1 MKTFAAATLCAFASA
16 NLEGKFMQW
25 ISEHGRSYGT
35 IEEFKFRMA
44 EFAKVDSIIEEHMA
58 KNDASYELGHNK
70 FSDWTRA
77 EFKKTLGYRANTV
90 AFEETMAAPVNVT
103 YPATVDWVTAG
114 AVTPVKDQAQ
124 CGSCWAFSSTGAM
137 EGMWK
142 IFHGALTSL
151 SEEQLVQCVN
161 LCYGCNGGNTGL
173 VFGYYAKN
181 NYMYGEAA
189 YPYTSGTGTTGTC
202 KYPASG
208 KTTTKT
214 TGSTSVTPNSV
225 ADMKTAL
232 AQQPVSIAI
241 EADQYQFSA
250 YKSGIFD
257 NTSCGTSLD
266 HAVLL
271 VGYGSQDG
279 QEYYLMKNSWGTSWG
294 ESGYMK
300 MAIIGNGPGIC
311 GCQMQPN
318 YPSH

>member
-1 MKTFAAATLCAFASA
+1 MKTFAAATLFAFASA
-16 NLEGKFMQW
+16 SHLEGKFMEW

-44 EFAKVDSIIEEHMA
+44 EFEKVDAIIEEHMS
-58 KNDASYELGHNK
+58 KNNASYELAHNK
-70 FSDWTRA
+70 FSDRTRA
-77 EFKKTLGYRANTV
+77 EMKRMNGYLPNTV
-90 AFEETMAAPVNVT
+90 AFEETAPVANVT
-103 YPATVDWVTAG
+103 YPASVNWVTAG
-114 AVTPVKDQAQ
+114 AVTPIKDQAQ

-181 NYMYGEAA
+181 NYMYGEDS
-189 YPYTSGTGTTGTC
+189 YPYTSGAGVTGTC
-202 KYPASG
+202 NYPASG
-208 KTTTKT
+208 KTTTITK
-214 TGSTSVTPNSV
+214 GSTSVTANSV
-225 ADMKTAL
+225 DAMKTAI

-241 EADQYQFSA
+241 EADQYAFSA
-250 YKSGIFD
+250 YKSGVFD

-271 VGYGSQDG
+271 VGYGTENG
-279 QEYYLMKNSWGTSWG
+279 QEYYLMKNSWGTTWG
-294 ESGYMK
+294 E
-300 MAIIGNGPGIC
+300 
-311 GCQMQPN
+311 
-318 YPSH
+318 